1 MHIFYQIRPSTARM
15 PFKAGLAPGGCLG
28 SNVAMVSHRKRKKEA
43 ARKGLNEPELD
54 MLELFEEILERFRWL
69 QILAH
74 SQSFLLREKL
84 KISDAELDRVL
95 EAATRT
101 VDQDASFERYQDGL
115 ARLKAQIV
123 EGRRGIRRERK
134 LMKRE
139 KEGRVESE
147 RELGGG
153 ASE

>member
-1 MHIFYQIRPSTARM
+1 MW
-15 PFKAGLAPGGCLG
+15 
-28 SNVAMVSHRKRKKEA
+28 AMVSHRKRKKEA
-43 ARKGLNEPELD
+43 ARKGLNEPELE
-54 MLELFEEILERFRWL
+54 MLELFEEILTRFRWL

-84 KISDAELDRVL
+84 KISDDELDRVL

-101 VDQDASFERYQDGL
+101 VDQDASFERYRDGL
-115 ARLKAQIV
+115 ARLKAQVI

-139 KEGRVESE
+139 KESGDKEM
-147 RELGGG
+147 GGG
-153 ASE
+153 AGT

>member
-1 MHIFYQIRPSTARM
+1 
-15 PFKAGLAPGGCLG
+15 
-28 SNVAMVSHRKRKKEA
+28 MVSHRKRKKEA
-43 ARKGLNEPELD
+43 ARKGLNEPELE
-54 MLELFEEILERFRWL
+54 MLELFEEVLERFRWL

-84 KISDAELDRVL
+84 KVSDAELDRVL

-139 KEGRVESE
+139 MDGRVREE
-147 RELGGG
+147 RELGEG
-153 ASE
+153 AS